1 VADNPTPAQTPKRRN
16 GLIRMIL
23 ILLVGIMGPAAVAG
37 GGLYVYL
44 KGGRFVSTENAYIKS
59 DKIAISADVSGRVVE
74 VGVSEN
80 EMLEAGQLLFR
91 IDDEP
96 FRIAVAQ
103 ANAQLASARNE
114 IESLR
119 ALHKQRL
126 AELKLA
132 EGDIEFYQREVQ
144 RQDKLSKKGFSSQTN
159 LDAAEK
165 NLRNARDRIGTIQQ
179 DIAQA
184 LADLAGDPK
193 IGVNAHPLVREARA
207 ARDRAALDMRR
218 TRVAAP
224 APGVVTNFEL
234 QVGEYIEEGEPVFSL
249 IGTRDVWVEANFK
262 ETDLTHVRAGQQ
274 ATVRVDTYPDISHA
288 AVITGISPATGAE
301 FALLPPQNATGNW
314 VKVVQRLP
322 IRLILTNPATDAP
335 LRAGMSVTVEIDTG
349 NQRDWASLVS
359 ATRSWLN
366 NLL

>member
-1 VADNPTPAQTPKRRN
+1 MADNPAPARRPKRGN
-16 GLIRMIL
+16 GWLRAIVIV
-23 ILLVGIMGPAAVAG
+23 LVGILGPVVVAG

-44 KGGRFVSTENAYIKS
+44 KGGQFVSTENAYIKS
-59 DKIAISADVSGRVVE
+59 EKIAISADVSGRVIE

-80 EMLEAGQLLFR
+80 ETLETGQLLFR

-96 FRIAVAQ
+96 FRIAVEQ

-119 ALHKQRL
+119 ALYRQRL

-132 EGDIEFYQREVQ
+132 EGDIEFYQREV
-144 RQDKLSKKGFSSQTN
+144 RRRTELSEKGFASQAN

-165 NLRNARDRIGTIQQ
+165 NLRNARDRIGAIKQ

-184 LADLAGDPK
+184 LADLAGDPE
-193 IGVNAHPLVREARA
+193 INVNKHPYVREARA
-207 ARDRAALDMRR
+207 ARDRAALDLKR
-218 TRVAAP
+218 THVSAP
-224 APGVVTNFEL
+224 ASGVVTNFEL
-234 QVGEYIEEGEPVFSL
+234 QVGEYIEAGEPVFSL
-249 IGTRDVWVEANFK
+249 IGMRDIWIEANFK
-262 ETDLTHVRAGQQ
+262 ETDLTHVRVGQA
-274 ATVRVDTYPDISHA
+274 ATVRIDTYPDVSHD

-322 IRLILTNPATDAP
+322 VRLILTSPALETP
-335 LRAGMSVTVEIDTG
+335 LRTGMSVMVEIDTG
-349 NQRDWASLVS
+349 NQRDWAGLVS
-359 ATRSWLN
+359 ATRTWLE